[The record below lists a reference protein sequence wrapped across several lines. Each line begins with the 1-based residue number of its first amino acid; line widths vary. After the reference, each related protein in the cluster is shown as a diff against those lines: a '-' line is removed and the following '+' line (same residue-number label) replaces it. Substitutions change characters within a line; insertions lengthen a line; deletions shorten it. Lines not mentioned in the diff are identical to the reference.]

1 MQPCNILIGCDQNYY
16 EQWAI
21 NLIKSIRHFNPF
33 VQCHVHI
40 VNPGNYQKIPNV
52 EYTTEFI
59 GFPNEDVRIGY
70 LQSVRFLKV
79 AEKFS
84 DKALVK

>member
-59 GFPNEDVRIGY
+59 DFPIYLKVSKEEKDHENED
-70 LQSVRFLKV
+70 
-79 AEKFS
+79 
-84 DKALVK
+84 